1 MLKTPIN
8 KKNGSAKA
16 MRSASEVSQFD
27 QYGFGEKA
35 EGGRGPLTG
44 CPSRHWRGWL
54 HSDERLI

>member
-27 QYGFGEKA
+27 RYGFGGKA
-35 EGGRGPLTG
+35 EGECRQQAAPQGIGVAGFIRMNG
-44 CPSRHWRGWL
+44 
-54 HSDERLI
+54 